1 MRVTFAMPNDGT
13 QNRQLA
19 SIKNDYL
26 EPFPNARV
34 TFVMPHGNQLVTGGQ
49 LEANIPSDDKKY
61 CVVTARVDV
70 PAKGQAIVTAETK

>member
-1 MRVTFAMPNDGT
+1 MPNDGT
-13 QNRQLA
+13 RNRQLA

-34 TFVMPHGNQLVTGGQ
+34 TFLMPHGSQRVTGGR
-49 LEANIPSDDKKY
+49 LESSILSDDKKY

-70 PAKGQAIVTAETK
+70 PAKGKSVVAVETK